1 MAQAPGQ
8 KEAIIPSSSEPRRVD
23 TKPLTTDTPLTPVQK
38 NKLPLAG
45 RRDIKRLLDRIED
58 ERKTFEHLRT
68 DLTRCQGFLMQ
79 LQPLGIET

>member
-1 MAQAPGQ
+1 MRWPW
-8 KEAIIPSSSEPRRVD
+8 VD

-38 NKLPLAG
+38 NKLLLAG

-58 ERKTFEHLRT
+58 EPKTFEHLRT
-68 DLTRCQGFLMQ
+68 DLTRCQEFLMQ